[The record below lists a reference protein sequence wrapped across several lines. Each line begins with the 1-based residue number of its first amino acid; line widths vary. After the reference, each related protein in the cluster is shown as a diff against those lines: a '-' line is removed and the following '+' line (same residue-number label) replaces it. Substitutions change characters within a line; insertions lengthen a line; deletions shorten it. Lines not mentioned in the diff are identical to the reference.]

1 MAPARGVGRMRGR
14 GRSGDGGLRRKRCL
28 RRIAPN
34 DDTRQVHND
43 DTRQV
48 HNDDEYP
55 GNPHDPR
62 PNVCRGAQRLPSRMG
77 GLRARSHD
85 REPE

>member
-1 MAPARGVGRMRGR
+1 MATARGAGRMRGR
-14 GRSGDGGLRRKRCL
+14 SRSSDGVLRRKRCL

-34 DDTRQVHND
+34 DDTS
-43 DTRQV
+43 QV

-55 GNPHDPR
+55 GNLHDPR
-62 PNVCRGAQRLPSRMG
+62 PNVCRRAERLPSRMG
-77 GLRARSHD
+77 GVRARSHD